1 MPFLL
6 LKRLIHHRFQ
16 DALRRHYG
24 QLPGGL
30 AFTGDKLP
38 ERKVY

>member
-24 QLPGGL
+24 QLPGAQGL
-30 AFTGDKLP
+30 HRRQVA
-38 ERKVY
+38 